1 MTVGGVAQEYSFIT
15 FGIKF
20 SQILLVSKNIT
31 FTSEDSEVLD
41 CGLLSSPNLI
51 RSLVGFWPQV
61 DSIDDVVSSVDS
73 LSPRVLCKIL

>member
-15 FGIKF
+15 FWIKF

-41 CGLLSSPNLI
+41 CGLLSLPYLI